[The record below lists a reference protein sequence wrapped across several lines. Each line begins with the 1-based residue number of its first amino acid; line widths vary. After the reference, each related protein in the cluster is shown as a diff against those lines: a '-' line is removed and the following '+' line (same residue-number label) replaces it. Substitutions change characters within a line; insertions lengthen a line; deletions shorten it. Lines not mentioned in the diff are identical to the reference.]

1 MQIRTSLGFIV
12 LIAGLAGCAPKLEEH
27 PWLELPEAS
36 AHEIVESAGVGGGQV
51 VIAMDP
57 AVTPEEALRLG
68 EKILAQAPSGGTVN
82 VRLYNDPATAR
93 NWKTV
98 PADWTRQHLWV
109 VVRANPESGLR
120 EVRWVGPDEAQ
131 DGG

>member
-1 MQIRTSLGFIV
+1 MQIRTKLGFII
-12 LIAGLAGCAPKLEEH
+12 LLAGLPGCAPDSAEH
-27 PWLELPEAS
+27 PWLALPEGS
-36 AHEIVESAGVGGGQV
+36 AHEIVESAGIGGGQV

-57 AVTPEEALRLG
+57 AVTPAEALRLG
-68 EKILAQAPSGGTVN
+68 EEVLAQAPGGRTVN

-93 NWKTV
+93 NWNTV

-109 VVRANPESGLR
+109 VVRVNPESGLR
-120 EVRWVGPDEAQ
+120 EVRWVGPEEDP